1 MSQELILGNVY
12 DLSKDIVG
20 QFEPLNALELASAQ
34 ERIET
39 YLEKTLEPSEHQYWM
54 LLCREL
60 NDYTVFVAHPQYDL
74 GFLAG
79 EVIGCATDRGQVL
92 DICLDDRGTA
102 YEIWIKMSG
111 TEEIHAYL
119 LFPYGKAVIER

>member
-12 DLSKDIVG
+12 DLSKGVVG
-20 QFEPLNALELASAQ
+20 QFEPLNDLELASAQ

-39 YLEKTLEPSEHQYWM
+39 YLEKSFGLAKNQYWM

-60 NDYTVFVAHPQYDL
+60 NDYTVFVAHQQYDL

-92 DICLDDRGTA
+92 DVCLDDRGEA
-102 YEIWIKMSG
+102 YEIWIKISG

-119 LFPYGKAVIER
+119 LFPYGQAVIER